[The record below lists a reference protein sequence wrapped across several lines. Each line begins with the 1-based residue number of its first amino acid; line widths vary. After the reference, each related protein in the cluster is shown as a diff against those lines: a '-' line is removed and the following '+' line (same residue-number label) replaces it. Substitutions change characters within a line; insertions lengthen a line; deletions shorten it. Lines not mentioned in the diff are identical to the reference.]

1 MPEQRRLDQKAVDAI
16 LLQKVANEPYLRAY
30 LNAKFTL
37 SKNDRVHELQF

>member
-1 MPEQRRLDQKAVDAI
+1 MDAI
-16 LLQKVANEPYLRAY
+16 LLQKVANEPYLRVY